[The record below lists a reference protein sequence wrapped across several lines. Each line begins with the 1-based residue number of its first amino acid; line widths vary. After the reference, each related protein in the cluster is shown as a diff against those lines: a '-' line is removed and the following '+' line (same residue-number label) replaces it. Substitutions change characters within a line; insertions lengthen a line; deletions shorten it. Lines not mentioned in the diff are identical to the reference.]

1 MKWNIFLK
9 QYNPMNILHITLGFP
24 PAYSWGGPV
33 KTVSATCREL
43 VCRGHKVTVYCSNLF
58 NKGEKIRP
66 VTFESMLDGIRVV
79 YFNAWNISS
88 WPGTLGPIWLPE
100 MPKYLRKEI
109 HDFDIIHIQGYRSLM
124 HIPAARAA
132 RKAGVPFV
140 VQPRGSM
147 PIIVNSFFAKRLYDV
162 IFGRREIRGLAALIA
177 LQESEVHQALTHG
190 VPRER
195 IHVIPNGVEPSL
207 RSRLPLK
214 NLFRKKHFI
223 RPDEVI
229 ILFAA
234 RINAKKGADML
245 VDAVAQL
252 DIDRPFRVVIAG
264 PDDGQLAEVRNLIE
278 KHRIGEKFLFTGLL
292 SHQEILEAFVDAD
305 LYVLPCRADTFP
317 MAIIEAC
324 LTDTPMVT
332 TDRCEIA
339 HMVKDRIAQV
349 VPFNPKAF
357 ALALKTLCSD
367 QNLYETC
374 KINCRQVLEDTF
386 SIKNTVDKLEVVYR
400 RIISEKHP

>member
-1 MKWNIFLK
+1 
-9 QYNPMNILHITLGFP
+9 MNILHITLGFP

-43 VCRGHKVTVYCSNLF
+43 VRRGHDVTVYCSNLF
-58 NKGEKIRP
+58 NKRKKIKP
-66 VTFESMLDGIRVV
+66 FTFENRLDGIRVV
-79 YFNAWNISS
+79 YFNAWNMPF

-100 MPKYLRKEI
+100 MPRYLKKEV
-109 HDFDIIHIQGYRSLM
+109 HDFDVIHIQGYRSLM

-147 PIIVNSFFAKRLYDV
+147 PIIVTSFLTKRLYDCLL
-162 IFGRREIRGLAALIA
+162 GRQETTGLSALIA
-177 LQESEVHQALTHG
+177 LQESEVFQAAAHDIPLD
-190 VPRER
+190 R
-195 IHVIPNGVEPSL
+195 IHIIPNGVEPSL
-207 RSRLPLK
+207 RGQLPFKNVFRNK
-214 NLFRKKHFI
+214 NLI
-223 RPDEVI
+223 DPNEII

-245 VDAVAQL
+245 VEAVAEL

-264 PDDGQLAEVRNLIE
+264 PDDGQLDEVRNLTE
-278 KHRIGEKFLFTGLL
+278 KYLIREKFLFTGLL

-324 LTDTPMVT
+324 VTDTPMVI

-339 HMVKDRIAQV
+339 HLVKDRIAQV
-349 VPFNPKAF
+349 VPFNPRVF
-357 ALALKTLCSD
+357 AEALQGLCTDHS
-367 QNLYETC
+367 LYETY
-374 KINCRQVLEDTF
+374 KTNCRQVLNDTF
-386 SIKNTVDKLEVVYR
+386 SIQNTVDKLEAIYHRVIY
-400 RIISEKHP
+400 EKHLPGISNKI